1 MRKSKAV
8 LFAIMLGLLLPLLL
22 LVLSVVGCQS
32 GTTGLLRP
40 LSATAEHS
48 ITNTIVVASQ
58 TAASVVPAPY
68 STVIEVGASAILALL
83 SAWQLSTHEKLKTLT
98 TQVANGTVPPPA

>member
-8 LFAIMLGLLLPLLL
+8 VFAITLALVLPVLWV
-22 LVLSVVGCQS
+22 VLSVVGCQS
-32 GTTGLLRP
+32 GSTGLLRP
-40 LSATAEHS
+40 LSPAAEHS

-68 STVIEVGASAILALL
+68 STAIEIGSAAILALL
-83 SAWQLSTHEKLKTLT
+83 SAWQLSTHTKLKTLT
-98 TQVANGTVPPPA
+98 TEVANGKSKPPV